1 MKKVII
7 TVFLAVVLL
16 VTLGGAALAETG
28 KETGNGS
35 LSGPHYNLNIIGSPN
50 QKNANFDGGNGSRIF
65 VKRNGQ
71 TKIYV
76 GAGNSYQILD
86 HDGTDGEIGSGG
98 STGKPSGTSY
108 EPGIIFPTT
117 GSGET
122 TVWRVKIY
130 ARLLGPV
137 DSKLNWKSY
146 YFDTGGDAW
155 VKWFDEVLEKDSKF
169 TLRTGDF
176 LKDGYEDILWELDPV
191 NKFRIIQLRI
201 YLEEI

>member
-1 MKKVII
+1 MKKSLISV
-7 TVFLAVVLL
+7 VLAVVML
-16 VTLGGAALAETG
+16 VTMGGVALA
-28 KETGNGS
+28 GNGNGNGAP
-35 LSGPHYNLNIIGSPN
+35 SGAHYNLNIIGAPGE
-50 QKNANFDGGNGSRIF
+50 KNDNFTGGNGSRIF
-65 VKRNGQ
+65 VDRTGQ
-71 TKIYV
+71 TQFFV
-76 GAGNSYQILD
+76 QAGTSYQILD